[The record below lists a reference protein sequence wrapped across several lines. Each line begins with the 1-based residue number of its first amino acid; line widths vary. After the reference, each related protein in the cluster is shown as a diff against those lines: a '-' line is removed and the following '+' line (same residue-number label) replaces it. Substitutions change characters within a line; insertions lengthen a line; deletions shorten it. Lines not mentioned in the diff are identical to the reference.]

1 MQCNTTYTT
10 VWDVQN
16 HNVSQVL
23 VDRLTSLPDELL
35 IRILSLLPTKDAAA
49 TSVLSR
55 RLRRVFP
62 LLTSLDLDISPI
74 SLCLEHPY
82 AIERFPTFVSFVDT
96 LLQAHQSQ
104 YLTKFRLHVNTADFD
119 TTYFKYNGCTVIGCK
134 QGCLPHL
141 KSPGLYT
148 WISYPLN
155 LCGLREL
162 DLRILVREPGDSQLP
177 PAIFT
182 CETLETLKLE
192 VNLGLDQV
200 FTMPSYRLP
209 NLKLLL
215 FSSLSLSEDG
225 FLPRLVSS
233 CPVLED
239 LTFKPC
245 TNHVNITAITST
257 SLRRLCLIMIK
268 WPDFQEDNSDF
279 VLINTPNLELL
290 EYRDNLAKCYSIPA
304 MHCLVK
310 AVLRIESL
318 LKFEESVPMIEVMLS
333 LVRPLSYAQ
342 HLSLCSFIVQEFDY
356 VDEKVLKD
364 QLPVFPNLT
373 HLELGGGGTDNY
385 WNKLLLPLLISQL
398 FTCLRNTCFHR
409 GTHYVLQCRT
419 LYVSPQKSSDKGI
432 LWIRTGSRND
442 PVSPETC
449 ISFGGTGHMLIT
461 ISNSKSDATCQPVLK
476 RITSE
481 SKMVSLEGGGDAD
494 GGDMVELVVSV
505 EGSFNGLLIAYFD
518 DLAGTKHR
526 LTKFVDL
533 IDQLGL
539 PQPEL
544 A

>member
-200 FTMPSYRLP
+200 FTMPSYH
-209 NLKLLL
+209 
-215 FSSLSLSEDG
+215 
-225 FLPRLVSS
+225 
-233 CPVLED
+233 

-373 HLELGGGGTDNY
+373 HLELGGGGT
-385 WNKLLLPLLISQL
+385 
-398 FTCLRNTCFHR
+398 
-409 GTHYVLQCRT
+409 HYVLQCRT

-461 ISNSKSDATCQPVLK
+461 ISNSKSD
-476 RITSE
+476 
-481 SKMVSLEGGGDAD
+481 VSREHI
-494 GGDMVELVVSV
+494 E
-505 EGSFNGLLIAYFD
+505 
-518 DLAGTKHR
+518 
-526 LTKFVDL
+526 
-533 IDQLGL
+533 
-539 PQPEL
+539 
-544 A
+544 